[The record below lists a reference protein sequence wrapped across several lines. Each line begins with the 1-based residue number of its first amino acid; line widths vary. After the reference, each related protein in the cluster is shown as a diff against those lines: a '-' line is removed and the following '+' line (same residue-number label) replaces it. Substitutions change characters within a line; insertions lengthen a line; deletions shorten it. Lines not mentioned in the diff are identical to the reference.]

1 MIKIKRSMK
10 NILIVEDDITLR
22 EELSELLVNAGY
34 ETKILTDFSNSIQNV
49 TNSSAD
55 LILLDINLP
64 EINGEQLLKEIRRNS
79 DTPVIMLTSRTSEL
93 DEVLSMSFGADDYI
107 TKPYNP
113 TILLLRISAV
123 LKRTTKIESIQHYHD
138 IDVNIAKGII
148 ARGSEE
154 QVLTKNEMIIFQQLL
169 DKQGMIVTRD
179 TLMTALWDNDEYVN
193 DNALSVNISRLRS
206 KLAELG
212 LENAIETRKKQGYIL
227 K

>member
-1 MIKIKRSMK
+1 MK

-169 DKQGMIVTRD
+169 DKQEMIVTRD

>member
-1 MIKIKRSMK
+1 MK

-212 LENAIETRKKQGYIL
+212 LENAIEIRRLY
-227 K
+227 

>member
-1 MIKIKRSMK
+1 MK

-169 DKQGMIVTRD
+169 DKQEMIVTRD

-206 KLAELG
+206 KLAEFG